1 MKAIVSEKGQVTLP
15 KPIRDSLGI
24 RAGTV
29 IEFTTSGG
37 KIVGKK
43 LSNVRDP
50 VDTVTGILDRV
61 DVDAHLVRLRG
72 RVE

>member
-24 RAGTV
+24 RTGTV

-37 KIVGKK
+37 KLVGKK
-43 LSNVRDP
+43 VTSGPDP
-50 VDTVTGILDRV
+50 VDAVTGILDRV
-61 DVDAHLVRLRG
+61 DVDALLVRLRG

>member
-24 RAGTV
+24 RTGTV

-37 KIVGKK
+37 KLVGTKVA
-43 LSNVRDP
+43 NVRDP
-50 VDTVTGILDRV
+50 VTAVTGIVDGV
-61 DVDAHLVRLRG
+61 DVDAHLLQLRG

>member
-24 RAGTV
+24 RTGTV

-37 KIVGKK
+37 KLVGKHAWTAAERV
-43 LSNVRDP
+43 LTRD
-50 VDTVTGILDRV
+50 
-61 DVDAHLVRLRG
+61 RG
-72 RVE
+72 LYRKGFSGLELLEP

>member
-24 RAGTV
+24 RTGTV
-29 IEFTTSGG
+29 IEFTASGG
-37 KIVGKK
+37 KIVGTKVA
-43 LSNVRDP
+43 NVRDP
-50 VDTVTGILDRV
+50 VTAVTGIVDRV

>member
-24 RAGTV
+24 RTGTV

-37 KIVGKK
+37 KLVGKK
-43 LSNVRDP
+43 VGSERDP
-50 VDTVTGILDRV
+50 VDAVTGILDRV

-72 RVE
+72 RVR